1 MRMFQIIAAVILAL
15 AIFAVLK
22 VMGFILKI
30 ALGVALVG
38 FVAGLVMAWVF
49 MRR

>member
-1 MRMFQIIAAVILAL
+1 MRTFQIIAAILLAL

-30 ALGVALVG
+30 AVGVALVG
-38 FVAGLVMAWVF
+38 FVVGLAVAWF
-49 MRR
+49 FARR